1 MTNTDE
7 YYNLEDKKNYT
18 FYSYVIVVET
28 TDHRYYKLTQDI
40 NEATLFKTNC
50 ENNTNINWISPIWK
64 TNEETYKLL
73 DDEHLRIY

>member
-1 MTNTDE
+1 MINTDE
-7 YYNLEDKKNYT
+7 HYNLEDKTDYT

-28 TDHRYYKLTQDI
+28 ENYRRYKLTQDI
-40 NEATLFKTNC
+40 NEATLFRATN
-50 ENNTNINWISPIWK
+50 ETKFKWISPIWK